1 MSYQFIHVETY
12 SKSPSTKAKP
22 DNKKFEKKSLKTSD
36 VQNSSTRTTHN
47 TPDSAGSG
55 HGAPKKPRASVQ
67 EVINEAIREVGYCPH
82 VDNPLPPTFLMGDI
96 NDLKNIPLQ
105 IELNI
110 EAHCIK
116 TKTRRPR
123 SDSHTLLAGTASY
136 PRGMMEEDPDRY
148 QKWKQATLDY
158 LKTKYGKNLK
168 VVLEHLDEDHPH
180 IHFYAIG
187 QGLETNAKL
196 LHDGHREALAL
207 HKPMTQDYNRV
218 FKETMV
224 SYQSDYYEK
233 VTHGIGLLRD
243 GPRRKRTD
251 KATHEAAKR
260 SANERYA
267 LDCKSVD
274 RALEVDLRAAQLD
287 QELQNVPM
295 MVDAKVAEKVSA
307 KVKAL
312 ESNYADKEA
321 HLGNQHLKKRDG
333 LEAKELALNEREAQL
348 KDEAKRLAKPMAKT
362 MATRMA
368 NTQILELFESELE
381 PIPSAPTGIFSGA
394 KWKETYDHMKHLVAT
409 LQKKLAVSDRAV
421 TFARESYEVRGKEA
435 LKSVE
440 RVKSLT
446 DQVESLLKNDAEQAT
461 LMNQLR
467 SWMPVQVEAVMA
479 AIDYAQASNAERRKM
494 DIKKH
499 LPVLQELNKDYAD
512 TMMKDLHI

>member
-1 MSYQFIHVETY
+1 MSYQFFHIETY
-12 SKSPSTKAKP
+12 ARVASTKVKPTKPKNGGKAPAAKIP
-22 DNKKFEKKSLKTSD
+22 KPKATVGD
-36 VQNSSTRTTHN
+36 VLGEVMR
-47 TPDSAGSG
+47 DAG
-55 HGAPKKPRASVQ
+55 
-67 EVINEAIREVGYCPH
+67 NCPH
-82 VDNPLPPTFLMGDI
+82 VANPQPPNFLYGNEDNLRA
-96 NDLKNIPLQ
+96 IPLE
-105 IELNI
+105 IEINI
-110 EAHCIK
+110 EAHQAK
-116 TKTRRPR
+116 HGGRVLRK
-123 SDSHTLLAGTASY
+123 DAHVLLAGVASF
-136 PRGMMEEDPDRY
+136 PRELMESDPDRY
-148 QKWKQATLDY
+148 QKWKDANLDF
-158 LKTKYGKNLK
+158 LKRKYGKSLK
-168 VVLEHLDEDHPH
+168 AVVEHLDEEHPH
-180 IHFYAIG
+180 IHFYVLDADHV
-187 QGLETNAKL
+187 NAKE
-196 LHDGHREALAL
+196 LHDGHKASVGLT
-207 HKPMTQDYNRV
+207 PMTKEYNVAYNNAMREV
-218 FKETMV
+218 QT
-224 SYQSDYYEK
+224 DYYTQ
-233 VTHGIGLLRD
+233 VGHPLGLLRD
-243 GPRRKRTD
+243 GPKEQRLDRATWKTRKT
-251 KATHEAAKR
+251 EA
-260 SANERYA
+260 SARYA
-267 LDCKSVD
+267 LDQQSAEKRSQI
-274 RALEVDLRAAQLD
+274 DLKASQLD
-287 QELQNVPM
+287 HELQNVPM
-295 MVDAKVAEKVSA
+295 VVDAKVAEKVSA

-394 KWKETYDHMKHLVAT
+394 KWKETYDHMKHLVVT

-461 LMNQLR
+461 LMNQMR
-467 SWMPVQVEAVMA
+467 AWMPVQVDAVMA

-499 LPVLQELNKDYAD
+499 LPVLKELNKDYAD